1 MTSEEAHERL
11 VAALAK
17 GIGDLP
23 MLPRAATEMM
33 RLAQSQDVD
42 FAEVRRVAEGHPPLA
57 ARLLATA
64 NSVLY
69 SRGSTVGAVQAAI
82 VRLGAQA
89 TRDILF
95 QASYATALL
104 DGKEARAFLEE
115 RFVHSGLAARVARM
129 LAPRFDV
136 SGDTAYVCGLL
147 HDVGE
152 ARCARVAARAF
163 KEGWDDA
170 VLAAIDRLHCQAG
183 GDLAVRWRL
192 PAEIE
197 RVARHHHDEAPE
209 DPLVRV
215 VAVADRLAELYTTG
229 GLEAGLPAL
238 AERSGQDLVALLG
251 VAERLEAEASTLRM
265 AA

>member
-1 MTSEEAHERL
+1 MTRDEAYERL
-11 VAALAK
+11 VAALTR
-17 GIGDLP
+17 GTGDLP
-23 MLPRAATEMM
+23 MLPSSATEMM
-33 RLAQSQDVD
+33 RLAQSQDID
-42 FAEVRRVAEGHPPLA
+42 FAEVRRAAEAHPPLA
-57 ARLLATA
+57 ARLLGTA

-69 SRGSTVGAVQAAI
+69 SRGATVGAVQGAI

-104 DGKEARAFLEE
+104 GDAEARGFLEE

-152 ARCARVAARAF
+152 ARCARVAVRAF
-163 KEGWDDA
+163 KEGWDDS
-170 VLAAIDRLHCQAG
+170 VLAAIERLHCQAG

-197 RVARHHHDEAPE
+197 RVARHHHDDAPE

-215 VAVADRLAELYTTG
+215 VAVADQLAELHAGG
-229 GLEAGLPAL
+229 GLDEGLPVL
-238 AERSGQDLVALLG
+238 AERFGLDVVVLLG
-251 VAERLEAEASTLRM
+251 VAERLEAEAAALRM